1 MQKKPYFIA
10 TLILALAALVLA
22 ACGGQ
27 QTAAPEAPAEINM
40 AEHTNTVTVPG
51 GGTYTDVT
59 PDGLAAML
67 ENKDFP
73 LINVHIPYAGEIE
86 GTDEFIP
93 FNEIAA
99 NVDKLPA
106 DKDAQIVIYCRSG
119 GMSAQAAQDLVKM
132 GYTNVWNLDGGMNG
146 WVASGRPLLQNGS

>member
-1 MQKKPYFIA
+1 MLKKSHFLFI
-10 TLILALAALVLA
+10 LLLGLAAVVLA

-27 QTAAPEAPAEINM
+27 TAVPAAPAEINI

-67 ENKDFP
+67 EDKDFP

-86 GTDEFIP
+86 RTDEFIP

-119 GMSAQAAQDLVKM
+119 GMSAQSAQDLVKM

-146 WVASGRPLLQNGS
+146 WTASGRPLLQNGS